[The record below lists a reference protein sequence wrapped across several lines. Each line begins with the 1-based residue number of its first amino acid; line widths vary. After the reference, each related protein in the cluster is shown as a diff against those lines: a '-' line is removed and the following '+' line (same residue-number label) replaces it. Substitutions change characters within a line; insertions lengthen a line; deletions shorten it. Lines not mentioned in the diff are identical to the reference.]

1 MLRRAFEQCDNK
13 PIDHHERSMNRKTLL
28 SSFLPPLL
36 EECQHKRQPHIVESK
51 RINEPSEAN
60 KQSLSSPLNG
70 PYCTS
75 KNEFTLFDNDLQDI
89 PTNFAVVSDN
99 AKIPTTRLR
108 ERSGSLQISD
118 DGTDDKRELS
128 LSEIEYDGSS
138 DVENQGRE
146 TIEGLQTE
154 VCGVKNQIYRLQ
166 EHDRWSA
173 HGSFSSLQGL
183 SSTSTCMDQLPKIC
197 MRRPSL

>member
-1 MLRRAFEQCDNK
+1 MLRRAFEQCDNT

-36 EECQHKRQPHIVESK
+36 EECQHNRQAHIVESK
-51 RINEPSEAN
+51 RINEPSTSS
-60 KQSLSSPLNG
+60 KQSLSSPLKG
-70 PYCTS
+70 SSCTS
-75 KNEFTLFDNDLQDI
+75 KNEITLFRNDLQDV
-89 PTNFAVVSDN
+89 PTKFALVADN

-118 DGTDDKRELS
+118 VGTDDKRELS

-138 DVENQGRE
+138 DTENQGRE
-146 TIEGLQTE
+146 TIEGIQTE
-154 VCGVKNQIYRLQ
+154 VSGVKNQIYRLQ

-183 SSTSTCMDQLPKIC
+183 SSTSTCMDQLPKIYR
-197 MRRPSL
+197 RRPSL